1 MIKPE
6 ECLHTLLHYIK
17 DGKGIVELNGHGM
30 LVPAFKCD
38 ECGTMFFRIS
48 HHEPTKKPASDG

>member
-6 ECLHTLLHYIK
+6 ECLHTLLQYLK
-17 DGKGIVELNGHGM
+17 DEKGIVELNEHGM
-30 LVPAFKCD
+30 LVPAFKCT

-48 HHEPTKKPASDG
+48 HHEPQKKADG